1 MSQSAG
7 RAYQLT
13 GRGAM
18 HSPGAPSL
26 RHEIERRFWVQIAT
40 GITSESAAALVGV
53 SQAVGTRWFRYRGGM
68 PLFMSSPI
76 SGRYLSFAEREEIA
90 LLSVQDIGVREIARR
105 IGRSP
110 STVSRELTRNAATRG
125 GRLEYRASVAQWKA
139 ERFAKRPKP
148 AKLATNLRL
157 HDYVQHR
164 LEGKVHDAGSREIA
178 GPQQAPFKGRN
189 KPHRSDRKWV
199 NGWSPEQIAN
209 RLQIDFPNDESMRIS
224 HEAIYQA
231 LYIQGRGA
239 LKREL
244 VGCLRTGR
252 ALRVPRARV
261 QAKAWAHV
269 SEDVMISNRP
279 SEVQDRAVPGHWE
292 GDLIIGLNRSA
303 IGTLVER
310 SSRFTMLVH
319 LPREKGYGLI
329 PRTKNGPAL
338 AGYGAVTMANALKRT
353 VANLPAQLWRSLT
366 WDRGKELSDHA
377 RFTIE
382 SGVKVFFAD
391 PHSPWQ
397 RGTNENTNGL
407 LRQYFPKG
415 TDLSRWSD
423 RELQAVANTLNTRP
437 RKTLGWKTPAEVLD
451 KYLKSV
457 QQFSVA
463 TTG

>member
-1 MSQSAG
+1 MG
-7 RAYQLT
+7 RPTGYIQQLT
-13 GRGAM
+13 GRAAM

-26 RHEIERRFWVQIAT
+26 RREVERLFWEQIAT
-40 GITSESAAALVGV
+40 GITSEKAAEVVGV
-53 SQAVGTRWFRYRGGM
+53 SQPVGTRWFRHRGGM
-68 PLFMSSPI
+68 PLFMSYPI
-76 SGRYLSFAEREEIA
+76 SKRYLSFAEREEIA
-90 LLSVQDIGVREIARR
+90 LLRAKDVGVREIARL

-110 STVSRELTRNAATRG
+110 STVSRELTRNAATRSG
-125 GRLEYRASVAQWKA
+125 KLEYRASVAQWKSELVA
-139 ERFAKRPKP
+139 RRPKP
-148 AKLATNLRL
+148 TKLVRNPRL
-157 HDYVQHR
+157 HEYVQER
-164 LEGKVHDAGSREIA
+164 LEGTIRDAQGRKID
-178 GPQQAPFKGRN
+178 GPRQAPFIGRN
-189 KPHRSDRKWV
+189 KPHRGDRKWV

-209 RLQIDFPNDESMRIS
+209 RLQVDFPDDLSMRIS

-244 VGCLRTGR
+244 VSYLRRGR
-252 ALRVPRARV
+252 ALRVPRARA
-261 QAKAWAHV
+261 QATTWAHV
-269 SEDVMISNRP
+269 SEDVMISSRP
-279 SEVQDRAVPGHWE
+279 PEAEDRAVPGHWE
-292 GDLIIGLNRSA
+292 GDLIIGLDRSA

-319 LPREKGYGLI
+319 LPRETGYGVI

-338 AGYGAVTMANALKRT
+338 AGYGAITMANALKKT
-353 VANLPAQLWRSLT
+353 VTTLPAQLWQSLT

-382 SGVKVFFAD
+382 SGVRVFFAN

-415 TDLSRWSD
+415 TDLSRWSE
-423 RELQAVANTLNTRP
+423 REIQAVAQTLNNRP
-437 RKTLGWKTPAEVLD
+437 RKTLGWKTPAETLNE
-451 KYLKSV
+451 YIKST
-457 QQFSVA
+457 QHPGVA

>member
-1 MSQSAG
+1 MLNS
-7 RAYQLT
+7 
-13 GRGAM
+13 
-18 HSPGAPSL
+18 
-26 RHEIERRFWVQIAT
+26 
-40 GITSESAAALVGV
+40 
-53 SQAVGTRWFRYRGGM
+53 
-68 PLFMSSPI
+68 I
-76 SGRYLSFAEREEIA
+76 SGRYLSFAEREEIG
-90 LLSVQDIGVREIARR
+90 LLSCQEVGVREIARR

-139 ERFAKRPKP
+139 ELVAKRPKP
-148 AKLATNLRL
+148 SKLTTNPRLR
-157 HDYVQHR
+157 HYVQDR
-164 LEGKVHDAGSREIA
+164 LEGKVRDAKGRNVS
-178 GPQQAPFKGRN
+178 GPVQVPFIGRN
-189 KPHRSDRKWV
+189 KPHRGDRKWV
-199 NGWSPEQIAN
+199 NGWSPEQISN
-209 RLQIDFPNDESMRIS
+209 RLQTDFPDDESMRIS

-239 LKREL
+239 LKREM
-244 VGCLRTGR
+244 VNCLRTGR
-252 ALRVPRARV
+252 ALRVPRDRA

-279 SEVQDRAVPGHWE
+279 AEAQDRAVPGHWE

-319 LPREKGYGLI
+319 LPREEGYGLI

-338 AGYGAVTMANALKRT
+338 AGYGAITMANALRKT
-353 VANLPAQLWRSLT
+353 VTEMPAQLWQSLT

-377 RFTIE
+377 RFTVE
-382 SGVKVFFAD
+382 SRVQVFFAD

-397 RGTNENTNGL
+397 RGTNQNTNGL

-415 TDLSRWSD
+415 TDLSRWSA
-423 RELQAVANTLNTRP
+423 RELQAVANALNSRP
-437 RKTLGWKTPAEVLD
+437 RKTPGWKTPAEALD
-451 KYLKSV
+451 EYLKSV